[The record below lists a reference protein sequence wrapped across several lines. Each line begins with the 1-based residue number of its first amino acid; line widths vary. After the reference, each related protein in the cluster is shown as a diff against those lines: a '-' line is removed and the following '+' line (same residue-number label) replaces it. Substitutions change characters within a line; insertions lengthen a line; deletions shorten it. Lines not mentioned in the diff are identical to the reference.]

1 MTKPLKYSNDRSCDN
16 LILIFI
22 HTYLDLK
29 SLSKQDELSKN
40 YLINKQNCLQEIQNA
55 YFASTKLSP
64 EEWDGLHNNDLI
76 AEVPIQEISW
86 FNATLNLA
94 KEIYHK
100 LEYEDG
106 VADDDLKGFK
116 NYVLDCI
123 SLLYSPNHFSSDL
136 LV

>member
-29 SLSKQDELSKN
+29 SLSKQDELTKD
-40 YLINKQNCLQEIQNA
+40 YLTNKQNCLQEIQNA
-55 YFASTKLSP
+55 YFAGTKLLP
-64 EEWDGLHNNDLI
+64 KEWDGLHNNDLI
-76 AEVPIQEISW
+76 AEVPIQEINW

-100 LEYEDG
+100 LEYENG
-106 VADDDLKGFK
+106 IADEDLKGFK
-116 NYVLDCI
+116 NYILDCI
-123 SLLYSPNHFSSDL
+123 SLLYSPNQFSSDL
-136 LV
+136 LE

>member
-40 YLINKQNCLQEIQNA
+40 YLINKQDCLQEIQNA

>member
-1 MTKPLKYSNDRSCDN
+1 MTKPLKYSNDRSFDN

-40 YLINKQNCLQEIQNA
+40 YLINKQDCIQEIQNA

-76 AEVPIQEISW
+76 AEVPIREINW
-86 FNATLNLA
+86 FNETLNLA
-94 KEIYHK
+94 KKIYHK
-100 LEYEDG
+100 LAYENG
-106 VADDDLKGFK
+106 IADEDLKGFK
-116 NYVLDCI
+116 NYILDCI
-123 SLLYSPNHFSSDL
+123 SLLYSPNQFSSDL
-136 LV
+136 LE